1 MKRALYPGE
10 SPEVEETGRKEG
22 RNHPRRSTRLRQ
34 LSTFPSFSNVATAHT
49 NSPLFASLFLRAYT
63 WETWLPIVTA
73 RGGRGPP
80 KTRLEN
86 RQGRNAQFLRPTSIF
101 PEKKRRGEH
110 PSGGREIIGPIK
122 LEGFYKRAVISL
134 AISFPSP
141 FFDLAT
147 ACRKV

>member
-1 MKRALYPGE
+1 MKRALCPGE

-22 RNHPRRSTRLRQ
+22 TTRAALLLRQ
-34 LSTFPSFSNVATAHT
+34 LSTFSSFSNVATAHT
-49 NSPLFASLFLRAYT
+49 KSAHFSSLFLRAHT
-63 WETWLPIVTA
+63 WETWLSIVTA

-80 KTRLEN
+80 KKHGLKISKEGTLN
-86 RQGRNAQFLRPTSIF
+86 FCGRRPFS
-101 PEKKRRGEH
+101 PKKEKGRA
-110 PSGGREIIGPIK
+110 PVGGREIIGPIK
-122 LEGFYKRAVISL
+122 LEGYYKRAVISL